1 MSGTPE
7 NRFTGIRSALA
18 LALQVPDRFRSQG
31 RMPGADRTANLALG
45 LIVAATVVEGLLLL
59 VEFGSTDV
67 NSPFHVITSIVLL
80 VILLASVLSFALLRR
95 RVEQLQKLSASMETA
110 LRAKEAAEA
119 ANLVKARYLAN
130 VSHEIRSPLNAI
142 YGYAQ
147 LVEQQ
152 GDVDPKQAARVIRR
166 CSEHITSLAESLL
179 DISQLESGLL
189 RVRSE
194 TVNLPEFLDQIS
206 WMMRPS
212 AEAKGLTFA
221 LEMVGRVPDVVRT
234 DPGRLRQALLNI
246 IGNAIKFTA
255 SGGVT
260 MRVSYRGQIATIS
273 ISDTGPGISPEDQ
286 ERIFEPFTQLDVAS
300 GSTGAGTAMLRP
312 GVGLGLPI
320 TKAIIEILGGN
331 LQLESTP
338 GVGTCFTA
346 TLMLSE
352 PINALRADAVSR
364 RITGYEGTRRTILVV
379 DDEADQRALL
389 EHYLTDC
396 GFTVVTAPNGEEAL
410 AIFPDQSFDLVL
422 LDISMPGLTGWETAA
437 RIREIAG
444 RQVLIAMAS
453 ANVHEFHRPDFYQ
466 PTHDHFFIKP
476 YRLEDLSEGIGALLG
491 LSWQWASTGNAAA
504 DAAATRPGG
513 LPPRAREHVE
523 RLRERI
529 HIGHVRG
536 IEAEIALL
544 ANAAPEHGRL
554 VTALYAALDEF
565 DLAGLLRLL
574 EDA

>member
-1 MSGTPE
+1 MNGPAGQGHTATRPAMALLSRGT
-7 NRFTGIRSALA
+7 
-18 LALQVPDRFRSQG
+18 LQPACAT
-31 RMPGADRTANLALG
+31 PGTDRTANLALG
-45 LIVAATVVEGLLLL
+45 LIVVATL
-59 VEFGSTDV
+59 VEAVLLMAEIGSTDT
-67 NSPFHVITSIVLL
+67 NRPFHVVTSIVLL

-95 RVEQLQKLSASMETA
+95 RVDQLQKLSASMETA

-194 TVNLPEFLDQIS
+194 AVNLPEFLDQIS

-212 AEAKGLTFA
+212 AEAKGLDFT
-221 LEMVGRVPDVVRT
+221 LETVGRLPEVVRT

-246 IGNAIKFTA
+246 LGNAIKFTA
-255 SGGVT
+255 SGRVT
-260 MRVSYRGQIATIS
+260 LRVSYRGQIATIS

-286 ERIFEPFTQLDVAS
+286 QRIFEPFTQLDAGV
-300 GSTGAGTAMLRP
+300 GSTATGMALLRS

-331 LQLESTP
+331 LQLESVP
-338 GVGTCFTA
+338 GTGSCFTV
-346 TLMLSE
+346 TLMLAE

-364 RITGYEGTRRTILVV
+364 RITGYEGPRRTILVV

-396 GFTVVTAPNGEEAL
+396 GFAVVTAASGEEGLSAF
-410 AIFPDQSFDLVL
+410 ASGSFDLVL
-422 LDISMPGLTGWETAA
+422 LDISMPGLSGWETAA
-437 RIREIAG
+437 RIREMAG

-453 ANVHEFHRPDFYQ
+453 ANVHEFHRPDFDQ
-466 PTHDHFFIKP
+466 PTHDHFFVKP

-491 LSWQWASTGNAAA
+491 LSWQWASTGG
-504 DAAATRPGG
+504 AATDTATDKPGG

-544 ANAAPEHGRL
+544 ANAAPSHGRL
-554 VTALYAALDEF
+554 VTELYAALDEF